1 MTSAIVIKPS
11 KDAKLGIGLTTFT
24 DGTVRISSIAKDGLF
39 AETDLQVG
47 MVVEA
52 INGNTKFSTSKEAIS
67 LLKEAEGLVVIRA
80 PLTEV
85 QAIQMHLD
93 DNVSPQRSSKV
104 PARNSESAANDSH
117 GCNVFIAFRSSK
129 GHKMTPALC
138 VKLVVCNS
146 GIDLYNTVVFIGL
159 FGICFAFCNTILI
172 PDECLGDCFA
182 KMLLMD

>member
-93 DNVSPQRSSKV
+93 DNVSPQRSSIRY
-104 PARNSESAANDSH
+104 PPETLSPLQM
-117 GCNVFIAFRSSK
+117 IATGAMSSLHFVRLRVTK
-129 GHKMTPALC
+129 
-138 VKLVVCNS
+138 
-146 GIDLYNTVVFIGL
+146 
-159 FGICFAFCNTILI
+159 
-172 PDECLGDCFA
+172 
-182 KMLLMD
+182 

>member
-1 MTSAIVIKPS
+1 MTSVQVLDQVVIKPS

-24 DGTVRISSIAKDGLF
+24 DGTVRISSIAKDSLF

-52 INGNTKFSTSKEAIS
+52 INGNTKFATSKEAIS
-67 LLKEAEGLVVIRA
+67 LLKEAEGLLLIQA
-80 PLTEV
+80 PLTEA

-104 PARNSESAANDSH
+104 PENSESAANDSH
-117 GCNVFIAFRSSK
+117 GCNVFIAFLSSK

-146 GIDLYNTVVFIGL
+146 GIALYNTIMG
-159 FGICFAFCNTILI
+159 
-172 PDECLGDCFA
+172 GDP
-182 KMLLMD
+182 